1 MEEVIYQPDRVLDI
15 AMEIGVNLL
24 RCGAEIS
31 RVENTISY
39 ICRAYGATDIDVFA
53 IPSLI
58 VATIVING
66 EAYTSKVKRNHTVS
80 TDLYRL
86 EKFNK
91 LSRQVCREKPGLE
104 TVKEKAKEI
113 QNMKDYNIFLIFLG
127 SFVTSFGFAILFGGS
142 FRDGLAA
149 GIVGLIMAIFIK
161 LQKTTFN
168 QMIHTLL
175 CSLLGG
181 LVSVILCWLK
191 LGENIAY
198 VMIGGIMIVIPGLM
212 VATSIRDI
220 MCDDVLSG
228 TLRFF
233 QAIVSTAAIAAGFSV
248 WTMIYGGDVS
258 LISNHSWWILLLAA
272 ALGTLGYAIVFNIKY
287 RFILEAIIGGVIS
300 YLAYYLTLQCG
311 GDNFLAMLVGTLV
324 AGVYSEILARKLKA
338 PAIVFL
344 LPSIIPLVPGAL
356 VYYTMYYLINWNQ
369 SLFNSYVTDMLL
381 ANLAMAIGIII
392 ISVLVQV
399 FSKVYHKK
407 IVK

>member
-1 MEEVIYQPDRVLDI
+1 MNKVVF
-15 AMEIGVNLL
+15 
-24 RCGAEIS
+24 RCA
-31 RVENTISY
+31 
-39 ICRAYGATDIDVFA
+39 
-53 IPSLI
+53 
-58 VATIVING
+58 
-66 EAYTSKVKRNHTVS
+66 
-80 TDLYRL
+80 
-86 EKFNK
+86 
-91 LSRQVCREKPGLE
+91 
-104 TVKEKAKEI
+104 KEK
-113 QNMKDYNIFLIFLG
+113 D
-127 SFVTSFGFAILFGGS
+127 ILFIRNLVRNSEAIWGFDES
-142 FRDGLAA
+142 FLR
-149 GIVGLIMAIFIK
+149 IFDENYNV
-161 LQKTTFN
+161 TTDFIN
-168 QMIHTLL
+168 
-175 CSLLGG
+175 
-181 LVSVILCWLK
+181 
-191 LGENIAY
+191 ENIAY